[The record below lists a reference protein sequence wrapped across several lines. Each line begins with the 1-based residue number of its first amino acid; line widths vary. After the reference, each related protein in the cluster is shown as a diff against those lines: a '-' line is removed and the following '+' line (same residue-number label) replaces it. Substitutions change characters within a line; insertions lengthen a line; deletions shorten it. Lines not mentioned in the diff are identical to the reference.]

1 MDTPRRHFLI
11 GSTAALAT
19 AALSG
24 RLAAAAQAT
33 AGTSDAAS
41 AFLAAHGGTF
51 DAARRLA
58 FLLPEGLAVVHDVP
72 FPLDH
77 AGYGD
82 HLAFHGESWE
92 RLEFMPQQLQTLT
105 VSADNAV
112 VSCYFLERGKPR
124 DAGFRLR
131 AGFATATC
139 VKAAGEWRALSVHFS
154 SLRSQ
159 ILDASPS

>member
-1 MDTPRRHFLI
+1 METQRRDFLL
-11 GSTAALAT
+11 GTTAALVAAGAPAGIMAAPPAT
-19 AALSG
+19 SLS
-24 RLAAAAQAT
+24 AAAK
-33 AGTSDAAS
+33 
-41 AFLAAHGGTF
+41 AFLFAHEGSF
-51 DAARRLA
+51 DAARRSA

-77 AGYGD
+77 AAYAD
-82 HLAFHGESWE
+82 HLAFHGASWE
-92 RLEFMPQQLQTLT
+92 MLEFMPQQIEAVT
-105 VSADNAV
+105 VSPDNMI

-131 AGFATATC
+131 PGFATATC
-139 VKAAGEWRALSVHFS
+139 VLIGGEWRALGVHFS

>member
-1 MDTPRRHFLI
+1 MHTPRRQFLI
-11 GSTAALAT
+11 GSTAALAA
-19 AALSG
+19 AALPA
-24 RLAAAAQAT
+24 RLGAT
-33 AGTSDAAS
+33 ALTGAGASDAAN
-41 AFLAAHGGTF
+41 AFLAAHAGAF
-51 DAARRLA
+51 DAARRHA
-58 FLLPEGLAVVHDVP
+58 FLLPEGFAVVHDVP

-77 AGYGD
+77 DAYGD
-82 HLAFHGESWE
+82 HLAFHGQSWE
-92 RLEFMPQQLQTLT
+92 RLEFMPQQLQTLM

-139 VKAAGEWRALSVHFS
+139 VSVAGEWRALGVHFS
-154 SLRSQ
+154 PLRSQ